1 MQKEEE
7 KVRKIKDVMK
17 WDFFFFFFF
26 CGVFLDKDEMR
37 IIKDKQIGAV

>member
-17 WDFFFFFFF
+17 WDFFFFFF

>member
-17 WDFFFFFFF
+17 RDFFFFF